1 MHALLQRV
9 RGSGRPV
16 FVGALVV
23 AAVVLMLATS
33 EPFYP
38 LREWLLW
45 HYLALLGLASFA
57 VAAMLSLGDWLLR
70 VVFRLQLPTHERLA
84 LALALGSMGFEIG
97 MFLLGA
103 VGGYG
108 VTTFVLYPLAL
119 LLLAFPELRNH
130 VRRCQRLARLGGR
143 LSVAQFSFVLFGC
156 LALALIYFSVLTPH
170 NVQFDA
176 RWKHMALAEDY
187 VAHGGLR
194 RMPEG
199 WVFAARPHLTSYLY
213 VWAFSLPF
221 GSLFHR
227 MELCAHLEYVT
238 FLLTTFFGIPALVRR
253 LVPSADPRVVWAA
266 RFLFPGVLLY
276 DSSLSAGADHFG
288 AIFAPAIALVVL
300 RVHRRYERR
309 WVLLL
314 TTLLAGAV
322 MVKETVAI
330 MLVPLPAGYLLLRAA
345 WSFTD
350 KRRPGAALR
359 ESLTTLAIAGGLG
372 VAVTAPFWLKNWL
385 WFGNPVYP
393 SLSRLFPSTPW
404 SDMAAYRFEVE
415 YSETNMWSPD
425 RDLGGI
431 LRSLFAA
438 LDFSF
443 LPNDW
448 SRFHGDRPVF
458 GSLFTLLS
466 PLLFF
471 LRKTKRSWILVGWV
485 HLALVT
491 WYWVHHQDRYL
502 QAILPLMA
510 SATAAILVLAF
521 QQLRPAIRTLL
532 AVLVGTQIAL
542 GADVYFIATHA
553 MTGSAV
559 KRVVELL
566 SLGHQGK
573 FEERFEVERR
583 YSALAAAIPPKARIL
598 FHDMQAHLGS
608 EHEGIRDVA
617 LWQSGINYSL
627 TKHPNDIHRLLKEM
641 GASYIVVNPGKT
653 TGSDRLS
660 SDLLF
665 LDFVYRRTER
675 LPDVEGLHVFRLPEN
690 PRAVP
695 FRDRALLVKCG
706 TPAPYEVHPISALAR
721 PGFGPL
727 SKRNTPPLAAAQ
739 DATSARS
746 MLEQVDFVAVTAK
759 CEPPPGLTAQ
769 FAKVAERPKRGVLPP
784 YSLYIRRSESN
795 WKESP

>member
-1 MHALLQRV
+1 MHALSQRV
-9 RGSGRPV
+9 RGSGKPV
-16 FVGALVV
+16 FVGALVLV
-23 AAVVLMLATS
+23 AVVLMLATS

-38 LREWLLW
+38 IREWLLW
-45 HYLALLGLASFA
+45 HYLAILGLALFA

-70 VVFRLQLPTHERLA
+70 VTFRLRLPTHERLA

-97 MFLLGA
+97 MFLIGT

-119 LLLAFPELRNH
+119 VLLAFPELRNH
-130 VRRCQRLARLGGR
+130 LRRCRRVAQLGAR
-143 LSVAQFSFVLFGC
+143 LSVPQFAYVLFGC
-156 LALALIYFSVLTPH
+156 LALALIYFSILTPH

-213 VWAFSLPF
+213 AWAFLLPV

-238 FLLTTFFGIPALVRR
+238 FLSTTFFGISALVRR

-288 AIFAPAIALVVL
+288 AILAPAIALSVM
-300 RVHRRYERR
+300 RVHRRYDRH

-330 MLVPLPAGYLLLRAA
+330 MLVPLPACYLVLRAA
-345 WSFTD
+345 WSILDART
-350 KRRPGAALR
+350 RGASPR
-359 ESLTTLAIAGGLG
+359 ESLATLALAGVLG
-372 VAVTAPFWLKNWL
+372 VTLTAPFWLKNWI
-385 WFGNPVYP
+385 WYGNPVYP
-393 SLSRLFPSTPW
+393 SLSHLFPSAPW
-404 SDMAAYRFEVE
+404 SDLAAYRFEVE

-458 GSLFTLLS
+458 GSLFTLLT

-471 LRKTKRSWILVGWV
+471 LRKTKRIWILVGWV
-485 HLALVT
+485 YAALVT

-510 SATAAILVLAF
+510 AATAAILALAF
-521 QQLRPAIRTLL
+521 QQLRPTVRSLL
-532 AVLVGTQIAL
+532 VLLVGTQVAL

-573 FEERFEVERR
+573 YEERFEVERR
-583 YSALAAAIPPKARIL
+583 YTALAAAIPPKARVL

-608 EHEGIRDVA
+608 EHEAIRDVA

-627 TKHPNDIHRLLKEM
+627 TKHPNEIHRLLKGM

-675 LPDVEGLHVFRLPEN
+675 LADVEGLHVFRLPEIA
-690 PRAVP
+690 REVP
-695 FRDRALLVKCG
+695 FRDRALVVKCG
-706 TPAPYEVHPISALAR
+706 TPTPYEVHPISALAR
-721 PGFGPL
+721 PGYGPL
-727 SKRNTPPLAAAQ
+727 SKKITPALAATQ
-739 DATSARS
+739 DPSTARN

-759 CEPPPGLTAQ
+759 CDPPPGVTAQ
-769 FAKVAERPKRGVLPP
+769 FVKAAERPKRGLLPP
-784 YSLYIRRSESN
+784 YSLYIRRAESN
-795 WKESP
+795 WRESP